1 METIYFL
8 CFNNYRLNYRID
20 FYQAVAYPVIK
31 LMKGESLSYLV
42 KLLLYA
48 II

>member
-8 CFNNYRLNYRID
+8 CFNNHWINYRVG
-20 FYQAVAYPVIK
+20 FYQAVAHPVIK

-42 KLLLYA
+42 KLPRDA
-48 II
+48 IF